1 MTDAN
6 GEFVKVYLY
15 LVRILNSGRAVTVAD
30 IADHF
35 NLTEKDICRAIKYW
49 ISHDVLRLE
58 YNQMNR
64 LSGITL
70 LPLEPKRNFKDLD
83 NIAIF
88 TAKNKPVLEEP
99 QAIVDTIDVSEKVVE
114 IEEDYEEEEEEIS
127 IPEKV
132 KYSPKDILKKK
143 KEDKAFGEI
152 IYQLETFFNRPLTS
166 TDSMSLIYIYEELGF
181 SAKLLEYLIEFCVT
195 SDKKSLRYMEKVA
208 MDWYEKGINTVA
220 KAKKSVVNYN
230 SMYTTVLRQLGISR
244 KTPTSIETEYINT
257 WYQDYAFDKT
267 VVLEACKRAITK
279 NPQSANFAYV
289 NGILE
294 SWHKQ
299 NVRNLSD
306 IDALDKKWE
315 ESKKNNAKKKQT
327 RSVNQFNNFTQ
338 KKMDD
343 ELDVL
348 DKLFEEEVNS
358 N

>member
-1 MTDAN
+1 
-6 GEFVKVYLY
+6 
-15 LVRILNSGRAVTVAD
+15 
-30 IADHF
+30 
-35 NLTEKDICRAIKYW
+35 
-49 ISHDVLRLE
+49 
-58 YNQMNR
+58 
-64 LSGITL
+64 
-70 LPLEPKRNFKDLD
+70 
-83 NIAIF
+83 
-88 TAKNKPVLEEP
+88 
-99 QAIVDTIDVSEKVVE
+99 
-114 IEEDYEEEEEEIS
+114 
-127 IPEKV
+127 
-132 KYSPKDILKKK
+132 
-143 KEDKAFGEI
+143 
-152 IYQLETFFNRPLTS
+152 
-166 TDSMSLIYIYEELGF
+166 
-181 SAKLLEYLIEFCVT
+181 
-195 SDKKSLRYMEKVA
+195 MEKVA

-244 KTPTSIETEYINT
+244 KTPTSIETEYMNT